1 MTTIKLKQLELL
13 VRLVEAGSFT
23 RAARGLGITKSAAS
37 RELKQL
43 EAEVGVRLL
52 NRTTR
57 SLKVTDSGRIYC
69 DRIRVAL
76 GWLEHA
82 GNEVSQRGHEPRGPV
97 RMTAPPHLAMHL
109 IGALAKFMREHPMIR
124 VELSFTSNVVDMVQE
139 GYDIAIRVGRMRD
152 SSLIARRVGDE
163 TLGLFASEDYVR
175 RRGRPR
181 TPAELEKHDLVLFRS
196 PSGGHV
202 WRDTLSVSRGSREQR
217 VRIQGRLELDE
228 ILFVR
233 DAVIAGIGVGI
244 IPLFMSHVAGLVR
257 VMPRYV
263 ISATPVYV
271 VSLSRQFTPER
282 VVLLREF
289 LIQQLSAVPW
299 RGLSARRRKQ
309 SQLPEI
315 KSADQGA
322 PE

>member
-1 MTTIKLKQLELL
+1 MTTIKLKQLELF

-23 RAARGLGITKSAAS
+23 RAARGLGMTKSTAS

-52 NRTTR
+52 HRTTR
-57 SLKVTDSGRIYC
+57 SLKVTDSGRIYY

-82 GNEVSQRGHEPRGPV
+82 GNEVSNRGHEPRGPV
-97 RMTAPPHLAMHL
+97 RVTAPPHLAMHL
-109 IGALAKFMREHPMIR
+109 ITALAKFMREHPMIR
-124 VELSFTSNVVDMVQE
+124 VELSFSSNVVDMVQE
-139 GYDIAIRVGRMRD
+139 GYDIAVRVGRMRD

-163 TLGLFASEDYVR
+163 TLGLFASDDYVR

-181 TPAELEKHDLVLFRS
+181 TPVELEKHDLVLFRS

-202 WRDTLSVSRGSREQR
+202 WRDTLVVNSGSREQR
-217 VRIQGRLELDE
+217 VKIKGRLELDE

-233 DAVIAGIGVGI
+233 NAVIAGIGVGI
-244 IPLFMSHVAGLVR
+244 IPLFLSHFAGLVR
-257 VMPRYV
+257 VMPGYV

-271 VSLSRQFTPER
+271 VSISRQFTPER
-282 VVLLREF
+282 VALLREF
-289 LIQQLSAVPW
+289 LIRQLSAVHW
-299 RGLSARRRKQ
+299 RDLRLRRGGENLPLKKQ
-309 SQLPEI
+309 DGKVAFE
-315 KSADQGA
+315 
-322 PE
+322 

>member
-1 MTTIKLKQLELL
+1 MKLKQLELF

-23 RAARGLGITKSAAS
+23 RAARGLGMTKSSAS

-57 SLKVTDSGRIYC
+57 SLKVTDSGQVYY
-69 DRIRVAL
+69 DQIRVAL
-76 GWLEHA
+76 GWLENA
-82 GNEVSQRGHEPRGPV
+82 GNAVSQQGHEPRGPV
-97 RMTAPPHLAMHL
+97 RMTAPPHLAMPL
-109 IGALAKFMREHPMIR
+109 ITALANFMRQHPMIR
-124 VELSFTSNVVDMVQE
+124 VELSFSSSIVDLVQE
-139 GYDIAIRVGRMRD
+139 GFDIAVRVGPMHD
-152 SSLIARRVGDE
+152 SSLIARRVGNE
-163 TLGLFASEDYVR
+163 TLGLFASNDYVR
-175 RRGRPR
+175 RRGQPK

-202 WRDTLSVSRGSREQR
+202 WRDTLSLSSGSREQR
-217 VRIQGRLELDE
+217 VKIKGRLELDE

-244 IPLFMSHVAGLVR
+244 IPLFLSHLAGLVR
-257 VMPRYV
+257 VMPSYV

-271 VSLSRQFTPER
+271 VSLSRQFAPER

-289 LIQQLSAVPW
+289 LIQQLSAVRW
-299 RGLSARRRKQ
+299 RDRTVRRGK
-309 SQLPEI
+309 E
-315 KSADQGA
+315 
-322 PE
+322 